1 MKKFLT
7 TIAIAGILAVTAGCN
22 KDNPI
27 DPVKID
33 HVIMYYT
40 VGGGN
45 LDDCQIYDLLKT
57 YDTIADDGIT
67 NVAVCCFFKPSPS
80 FYGKY
85 PGVLHFNSDVNRISS
100 LSASYTDETATF
112 ELLEKVTDVTLLD
125 NADVVFN
132 TSDYLAKCIGIM
144 KKEYPD
150 AAHYTLVVS
159 NHGGAYSY
167 IDEIWS
173 DTEDTKAIGYGDES
187 STGTGYPPMG
197 ASTLLRGVEKGGV
210 NFCTLV
216 TDACIMATQENI
228 AEYRKA
234 FQYAMLSAEVTT
246 GDIMQ
251 HIAKNLSKTGSDLS
265 GIRAAYKNVVDA
277 YVAANEGESV
287 TSFGFYDLS
296 KAEATEDIV
305 AEFVQMAIDLNE
317 NILGE
322 SALACAVNGCLC
334 NSEADD
340 DEGIELWQE
349 IRAALS
355 DGEITEQVIDD
366 MIELEGKSTS
376 QFQVHDFMA
385 KYCAA
390 YADDGI
396 FTQKHDPATLTK
408 LEGLRDSY
416 LKAVKD
422 MAYINCT
429 TSITGY
435 DDPYLHTS
443 VSTNL
448 YSLCKDA
455 FVPWSFEHPI
465 NGSAIVSSLIADG
478 DLPENYTDDDLEYYR
493 QVFINFVSSSDF
505 SKKTKWAEL
514 LQISETNPSVFYNP
528 SRSYGVKRSGGR

>member
-1 MKKFLT
+1 MKKFST
-7 TIAIAGILAVTAGCN
+7 SFAVAGILAFTVGCGQ
-22 KDNPI
+22 DNPSD
-27 DPVKID
+27 DPVNPVNID
-33 HVIMYYT
+33 HVVMYYT

-45 LDDCQIYDLLKT
+45 LDESQLTDILYT
-57 YDTIADDGIT
+57 YEAISDNHIT
-67 NVAVCCFFKPSPS
+67 NVAVSAFFKPSPS
-80 FYGKY
+80 YYEDY
-85 PGVLHFNSDVNRISS
+85 PGILHFTTDVNRMSSMTAADIENISFK
-100 LSASYTDETATF
+100 T
-112 ELLEKVTDVTLLD
+112 LEKVTDVTLMD

-132 TSDYLAKCIGIM
+132 TSEYLAKCIGIM

-167 IDEIWS
+167 MDEIWS

-187 STGTGYPPMG
+187 SEGKSYAPLG
-197 ASTLLRGVEKGGV
+197 AATLLRGVEKGKV
-210 NFCTLV
+210 DFCTLV

-251 HIAKNLSKTGSDLS
+251 HIVKNLAKTGSDLS
-265 GIRAAYKNVVDA
+265 GLRSAYQNVVDA
-277 YVAANEGESV
+277 YVAANEGENV

-296 KAEATEDIV
+296 KAEAAEDIV
-305 AEFVQMAIDLNE
+305 ADFVQTVIDLNE
-317 NILGE
+317 SVLGE
-322 SALACAVNGCLC
+322 SALACAVNDCLC

-340 DEGIELWQE
+340 DEGLEQWQA
-349 IRAALS
+349 IREAID
-355 DGEITEQVIDD
+355 DGDITEQTIDD

-376 QFQVHDFMA
+376 QFQVYDFMA

-390 YADDGI
+390 YADDGL

-408 LEGLRDSY
+408 LEALRDSY
-416 LKAVKD
+416 LKAVKE

-429 TSITGY
+429 TSNTGY

-448 YSLCKDA
+448 YSLNKDA
-455 FVPWSFEHPI
+455 FVPWSYEHPL
-465 NGSAIVSSLIADG
+465 NGSAIVSSLISGG
-478 DLPENYTDDDLEYYR
+478 DLPENYTDEQLEYYR
-493 QVFINFVSSSDF
+493 QIFIDFASSSDF
-505 SKKTKWAEL
+505 SQKTQWAEL

-528 SRSYGVKRSGGR
+528 SRSYGVKK

>member
-7 TIAIAGILAVTAGCN
+7 SISLALVLAVAPGCN
-22 KDNPI
+22 KDNPTDDPV

-45 LDDCQIYDLLKT
+45 LDVAQIKDLLYT
-57 YDTIADDGIT
+57 YEVISDNNIT
-67 NVAVCCFFKPSPS
+67 NVAVSAFFKPSPT
-80 FYGKY
+80 YYEDY
-85 PGVLHFNSDVNRISS
+85 PGILHFTTDVNRMSS
-100 LSASYTDETATF
+100 LTAADVEDISFET
-112 ELLEKVTDVTLLD
+112 LKKVTDVTLLD

-132 TSDYLAKCIGIM
+132 TSAYLSKCIGIM

-150 AAHYTLVVS
+150 AANYTLVVS

-167 IDEIWS
+167 MDEIWS
-173 DTEDTKAIGYGDES
+173 EDEDTKAIGYGDKS
-187 STGTGYPPMG
+187 SDGKSYPPLG
-197 ASTLLRGVEKGGV
+197 ASTLLRGVNKGGV
-210 NFCTLV
+210 DFCTLV

-251 HIAKNLSKTGSDLS
+251 HIVKNLAKTGSDLS
-265 GIRAAYKNVVDA
+265 GLRSAYQNVVDA
-277 YVAANEGESV
+277 YVAANEGENV

-296 KAEATEDIV
+296 KAEAAEDIV
-305 AEFVQMAIDLNE
+305 AEFVQIAIDLNE
-317 NILGE
+317 NVLGE
-322 SALACAVNGCLC
+322 SALARAVNDCLC
-334 NSEADD
+334 NSAADD
-340 DEGIELWQE
+340 DEGLELWQE
-349 IRAALS
+349 VRKALD
-355 DGEITEQVIDD
+355 DGEITEQTIDD

-376 QFQVHDFMA
+376 QFQVYDFMV

-390 YADDGI
+390 YEDDED
-396 FTQKHDPATLTK
+396 FTLKHNPDTLTK

-429 TSITGY
+429 KSNTGY
-435 DDPYLHTS
+435 DNPYLHTS

-448 YSLCKDA
+448 YSLDKDA
-455 FVPWSFEHPI
+455 FVPWSYEHPL
-465 NGSAIVSSLIADG
+465 NGSAIVSSLISGG
-478 DLPENYTDDDLEYYR
+478 DLPENYTDEQLEYYR
-493 QVFINFVSSSDF
+493 QIFIDFASSSDF
-505 SKKTKWAEL
+505 SQKTQWAEL

-528 SRSYGVKRSGGR
+528 SRSYGVKK

>member
-1 MKKFLT
+1 MKKFLA
-7 TIAIAGILAVTAGCN
+7 AIAFSLILVVIPGCN
-22 KDNPI
+22 KENNPS

-45 LDDCQIYDLLKT
+45 LDEDQIKDISCAYEVISEND
-57 YDTIADDGIT
+57 IT
-67 NVAVCCFFKPSPS
+67 NVAVSAFFKPSPS
-80 FYGKY
+80 FYEDY
-85 PGVLHFNSDVNRISS
+85 PGILHFTTDVNKVSS
-100 LSASYTDETATF
+100 LTVADIENISFKT
-112 ELLEKVTDVTLLD
+112 LEKLTDVTLMD

-132 TSDYLAKCIGIM
+132 SSDYLAKCIGIM

-167 IDEIWS
+167 MDEIWS

-187 STGTGYPPMG
+187 TAGDPYPPLG

-210 NFCTLV
+210 DFCTFV

-234 FQYAMLSAEVTT
+234 FPYAMLSAEVTY

-251 HIAKNLSKTGSDLS
+251 HIVKNLSKTGSDLS
-265 GIRAAYKNVVDA
+265 GIKSAYKKVIDA
-277 YVAANEGESV
+277 YVAANEGEGV

-296 KAEATEDIV
+296 KAEAAEDIV
-305 AEFVQMAIDLNE
+305 ADFVQTAIDLNE

-322 SALACAVNGCLC
+322 SALTCAVNGCLC
-334 NSEADD
+334 NSVADD
-340 DEGIELWQE
+340 DEGIENWQR

-355 DGEITEQVIDD
+355 EGNITEQLIDD
-366 MIELEGKSTS
+366 MIELEGESTS
-376 QFQVHDFMA
+376 QFQVYDFME

-390 YADDGI
+390 YADDEI

-429 TSITGY
+429 TSNTGY

-478 DLPENYTDDDLEYYR
+478 DLPENYTDEELEYYR
-493 QVFINFVSSSDF
+493 QAFINFASSSDF

-514 LQISETNPSVFYNP
+514 LQISETNPSVFENP
-528 SRSYGVKRSGGR
+528 SRSYGVKK

>member
-7 TIAIAGILAVTAGCN
+7 AIAFALFLVVIPGCDKEN
-22 KDNPI
+22 DPS

-45 LDDCQIYDLLKT
+45 LDENQVKDLL
-57 YDTIADDGIT
+57 YMYEVISDNNIT
-67 NVAVCCFFKPSPS
+67 NVAVSAFFKPSPS
-80 FYGKY
+80 YYEDY
-85 PGVLHFNSDVNRISS
+85 PGILHFTTDVNRMSS
-100 LSASYTDETATF
+100 LTVADIKNVSFKT
-112 ELLEKVTDVTLLD
+112 LEKVTDVTLMD

-132 TSDYLAKCIGIM
+132 TSAYLSKCIGIM
-144 KKEYPD
+144 KEEYPD
-150 AAHYTLVVS
+150 AANYTLVVS
-159 NHGGAYSY
+159 NHGGAYDY
-167 IDEIWS
+167 MDEIWS

-187 STGTGYPPMG
+187 STGASYAPLG

-210 NFCTLV
+210 DFCTFV

-234 FQYAMLSAEVTT
+234 FRYAMLSAEVTT

-251 HIAKNLSKTGSDLS
+251 HIVKNLAKTGSDLS
-265 GIRAAYKNVVDA
+265 GLKSAYKNVVDA
-277 YVAANEGESV
+277 YVAANEREV

-296 KAEATEDIV
+296 KAGVAEDIV
-305 AEFVQMAIDLNE
+305 ADFVQTAIDLNE

-322 SALACAVNGCLC
+322 SALAYAVNGCLC
-334 NSEADD
+334 NSVADD
-340 DEGIELWQE
+340 DEGLELWRK

-355 DGEITEQVIDD
+355 DGNITEQVIDE
-366 MIELEGKSTS
+366 MIALEGESTS
-376 QFQVHDFMA
+376 QFQVYDFMV
-385 KYCAA
+385 KYCEA
-390 YADDGI
+390 YADDGLS
-396 FTQKHDPATLTK
+396 TEKHDPATLTK
-408 LEGLRDSY
+408 LEGLCDSY

-429 TSITGY
+429 KSNTGY

-448 YSLCKDA
+448 YSLHKDA
-455 FVPWSFEHPI
+455 FVPWSYEHPL

-478 DLPENYTDDDLEYYR
+478 DLPENYTDEELEYYR
-493 QVFINFVSSSDF
+493 QAFINFASSSDF
-505 SKKTKWAEL
+505 SKKTNWAGL

-528 SRSYGVKRSGGR
+528 SRGYGVKE

>member
-7 TIAIAGILAVTAGCN
+7 ATAFALILAAIPGCN
-22 KDNPI
+22 KENNPS

-45 LDDCQIYDLLKT
+45 LDECQIYDILKT
-57 YDTIADDGIT
+57 YETIADNGIT
-67 NVAVCCFFKPSPS
+67 NVAFCGFFKPSPS

-85 PGVLHFNSDVNRISS
+85 PGVLHFNSDVNRI
-100 LSASYTDETATF
+100 ASISTPYTDETASF
-112 ELLEKVTDVTLLD
+112 KLLKEATDITLLD

-159 NHGGAYSY
+159 NHGGAYNY

-187 STGTGYPPMG
+187 STGTDYPPMG

-210 NFCTLV
+210 DFCTFV

-228 AEYRKA
+228 SEYRKA
-234 FQYAMLSAEVTT
+234 FRYAMLSAEVTT

-251 HIAKNLSKTGSDLS
+251 HIVKNLSKAGSDLS
-265 GIRAAYKNVVDA
+265 GIKSAYKNVIDA
-277 YVAANEGESV
+277 YVAESEEAGA

-296 KAEATEDIV
+296 KAEAAEDIV
-305 AEFVQMAIDLNE
+305 ADFVQTAIDLSS

-322 SALACAVNGCLC
+322 SALACAVNDCLC

-340 DEGIELWQE
+340 DEGLVLWQE

-355 DGEITEQVIDD
+355 GGEITEQVIDD
-366 MIELEGKSTS
+366 MIELEGNSTS
-376 QFQVHDFMA
+376 QFQVYDFLA

-390 YADDGI
+390 YADDEI
-396 FTQKHDPATLTK
+396 FTQKHDPATLTR

-429 TSITGY
+429 KSNTGY
-435 DDPYLHTS
+435 NDPYLHTS

-448 YSLCKDA
+448 YSLQKDA
-455 FVPWSFEHPI
+455 FVPWSFEHPV
-465 NGSAIVSSLIADG
+465 NGSAIVSSLISDG
-478 DLPENYTDDDLEYYR
+478 DLPENYTDEELEYYR
-493 QVFINFVSSSDF
+493 QAFINFASSSDF

-528 SRSYGVKRSGGR
+528 SRSYGVKK